1 MRFGQVLF
9 SMAVGVALF
18 ARAQLANQN
27 FEAGLGAWTVTGAW
41 GVTAADAW
49 SPTRSATDSP
59 GAFYANNTDTTLALA
74 APLDLSASVRPA
86 LRFYH
91 RFALEDGF
99 DWAHVEASTDGGA
112 SWAPLADYT
121 GMQSAWTRVQLD
133 LADYAGAAS
142 FRFRFRLVTDASVVM
157 DGWFVDDVL
166 LGDAPDPPELTNV
179 VAQGFSSVAL
189 AWSPSESADVARYR
203 LYRGRT
209 ADFVFDEAVLIG
221 TTEPGTTTFL
231 DIAAAPKTR
240 FYYRVAAVSSDDLE
254 SASNEASVLLPA
266 GMDFPFLDNG
276 EAGGGYWTPNGAWAL
291 SDEAAFSGTHAWSD
305 SPGGNYTNAVN
316 TSIVLSAPLDLRGTL
331 NPTLC
336 FVHRHAF
343 AAGDS
348 GNAEVSS
355 NGGVDWTTVRTYT
368 GSSSQ
373 MWRRERFL
381 LAAYTNSANV
391 LVRFRVTTDTAT
403 TADGWIVDDISVA
416 ESPATINAPVASD
429 VGSHTLRLT
438 WGASSDPLFSHYAV
452 FRSSASGVG
461 INSTLVTNIH
471 DAATATCL
479 DTGLALDS
487 DYYYRVYAVN
497 GYGTYSADGTER
509 YVHTAN
515 HPVPYADD
523 FEAGAQG
530 WNVTGQWAVSPGAG
544 LDGGACLTDS
554 PGTTYTH
561 NQTTCAQTSVN
572 LSGTA
577 WPVLRFRDRYAL
589 GAGDYVRVEASPDG
603 ANWTRLYGVAGQ
615 GGRTNWLKQEID
627 LSQWKNQG
635 NVRLRFTLATDNN
648 AITTADGWFVDDV
661 SVVDHAPAAI
671 PYPFYEG
678 FEDAGWTNRWL
689 AASWL
694 ALTNNPQAGA
704 SALSDRFTTATRM
717 APDTQHW
724 LTLAGELDL
733 TGAVSPQIV
742 FWVRGTL
749 PNYSQLRMFV
759 SRDGGLS
766 WPYEYV
772 DARVNN
778 GADIGWTRRQA
789 SLADHAGYK
798 VRLRFMLESFYSEI
812 PAGGLTLDGLVVKER
827 PPASMLQ
834 VSTPHLKSVDF
845 AWVASALGANFKRY
859 ELYRSAD
866 ATVTIGDTP
875 VFSTTNIDDLAFTD
889 TGLTIGTT
897 YHYGLFTVDTDDV
910 YSAVSQVAATTVPQP
925 AGFHDPMDTADN
937 WDVTGAWGV
946 DSTVFCEGAGSMADT
961 PGANYPHNQ
970 TSYMTTSVNL
980 SGTVWPVLRFRDRY
994 ALGAGDW
1001 IRVEVSPDG
1010 GNWTRLYG
1018 AAGQG
1023 GRTDWLEQ
1031 ELDLSQWKNQGNV
1044 RLRFTLAAD
1053 NNVATTADGWFVD
1066 DVSVVDHAPAAV
1078 PYPFY
1083 EGFEDAGWANQWLA
1097 SSWLALTNSPLAGAY
1112 AMADRLTTATRM
1124 SPDTA
1129 HYATLAGELDLTGA
1143 VNPQIVFWVSG
1154 TLPAYSQLRMF
1165 VSRDG
1170 GLSWPYEYADA
1181 RVNNGADIGWTRRQ
1195 ASLAEHA
1202 GLKVR
1207 LRFMLE
1213 SFYSEIPAGGLTLD
1227 GLVVKDRPPASMLQ
1241 VSAPHLKSVDLT
1253 WTASTLGA
1261 GFKRYELYR
1270 STDAT
1275 ITTGDTLI
1283 YSTTNLADLAFTDF
1297 GPDGGLNQGWL
1308 YYYGLYT
1315 VDADDLYSAVS
1326 TASAWTQ
1333 VQSVGFT
1340 NPMEDMAL
1348 LDRTAG
1354 SRWGAESNYAHGG
1367 SACIADSPGIDYP
1380 VSQGTTYLRFCVD
1393 LSTAAW
1399 PVLRFHDR
1407 YALGAG
1413 DWAAAEVSVNESS
1426 WSRVYGVYGAGARAA
1441 WRQQEIDLSP
1451 WKGQSNVRI
1460 RFGVGIDGNT
1470 TTVAD
1475 GWAVD
1480 DLSVTD
1486 RGDARKPYPFYDGFE
1501 GGASEWISSLWTPAL
1516 GTAYEGNAEVRNGGG
1531 VNLMSDMAYTAA
1543 LGGAID
1549 LTTAVNP
1556 TVTFWA
1562 KGTLNSYT
1570 QVRLQI
1576 SLNGGVAWTELPTCN
1591 INTGTTLANWTKY
1604 QASLS
1609 QHVGKTIRLRLY
1621 TETYYGTAPVA

>member
-1 MRFGQVLF
+1 
-9 SMAVGVALF
+9 MAVGVALF

-291 SDEAAFSGTHAWSD
+291 SDEATFSGTHAWSD

-316 TSIVLSAPLDLRGTL
+316 TSIVHSAPRDLRGTL

-336 FVHRHAF
+336 IVHRHAF

-452 FRSSASGVG
+452 FRSTASGVG

-694 ALTNNPQAGA
+694 ALTNSPLAGA
-704 SALSDRFTTATRM
+704 SALADRPTTATM
-717 APDTQHW
+717 MSSDTQHW

-749 PNYSQLRMFV
+749 PAYSQLRMFV

-789 SLADHAGYK
+789 SLA
-798 VRLRFMLESFYSEI
+798 
-812 PAGGLTLDGLVVKER
+812 
-827 PPASMLQ
+827 
-834 VSTPHLKSVDF
+834 
-845 AWVASALGANFKRY
+845 
-859 ELYRSAD
+859 
-866 ATVTIGDTP
+866 
-875 VFSTTNIDDLAFTD
+875 
-889 TGLTIGTT
+889 
-897 YHYGLFTVDTDDV
+897 
-910 YSAVSQVAATTVPQP
+910 
-925 AGFHDPMDTADN
+925 
-937 WDVTGAWGV
+937 
-946 DSTVFCEGAGSMADT
+946 
-961 PGANYPHNQ
+961 
-970 TSYMTTSVNL
+970 
-980 SGTVWPVLRFRDRY
+980 
-994 ALGAGDW
+994 
-1001 IRVEVSPDG
+1001 
-1010 GNWTRLYG
+1010 
-1018 AAGQG
+1018 
-1023 GRTDWLEQ
+1023 
-1031 ELDLSQWKNQGNV
+1031 
-1044 RLRFTLAAD
+1044 
-1053 NNVATTADGWFVD
+1053 
-1066 DVSVVDHAPAAV
+1066 
-1078 PYPFY
+1078 
-1083 EGFEDAGWANQWLA
+1083 
-1097 SSWLALTNSPLAGAY
+1097 
-1112 AMADRLTTATRM
+1112 
-1124 SPDTA
+1124 
-1129 HYATLAGELDLTGA
+1129 
-1143 VNPQIVFWVSG
+1143 
-1154 TLPAYSQLRMF
+1154 
-1165 VSRDG
+1165 
-1170 GLSWPYEYADA
+1170 
-1181 RVNNGADIGWTRRQ
+1181 
-1195 ASLAEHA
+1195 EHA

-1213 SFYSEIPAGGLTLD
+1213 SFYGVFPAGGLTLD
-1227 GLVVKDRPPASMLQ
+1227 GLVVKDRPEGGMMQSP
-1241 VSAPHLKSVDLT
+1241 VPHLKRVDLT

-1333 VQSVGFT
+1333 VQSVDFT

-1475 GWAVD
+1475 GGAVD

-1621 TETYYGTAPVA
+1621 TETYYGTAPVAALAIDAFGVGEEAPEPPTLVSPANLEIVSVVTPTLVISNAFDCQTDPLSYCFEVYSDAALSNLVAIVPVLASGVDTTAWLVTPALADDTQYWWRCRSIDTGNNMSAWSETGTFFVDLVNHAPTAPLIVSPYFGATMPDANGYFVWFASEDGDLGDFVTGYQLQIAADDAFANVLVEADIGAQPTVTLVRLNALPGFESLALNARYYWRVRAAGPLGCPVGLDDGVVRLRRAA